1 MTAQN
6 GTAYR
11 PTSYHLPQWCL
22 ALGVITCP
30 LIIVLWLHGTLD
42 PSTSLFLELCAALFL
57 GIHLLFR
64 TLEKTSTKKHD
75 TCLAMPE
82 LRLGIPLATMV
93 FSPLL
98 FAAFISL
105 IANYCTDALPESE
118 ESPLSLLSIANL
130 AILLLWIELGYS
142 IEKDSNLQPEHRCFA
157 IATLSLVSSTFSY
170 IDTWPMAKSLAEFI
184 GSISALASFLL
195 AAFELIRSKIRK
207 RK

>member
-22 ALGVITCP
+22 ACP

-64 TLEKTSTKKHD
+64 TLEKTSTKRHD

-142 IEKDSNLQPEHRCFA
+142 IERQ
-157 IATLSLVSSTFSY
+157 
-170 IDTWPMAKSLAEFI
+170 
-184 GSISALASFLL
+184 
-195 AAFELIRSKIRK
+195 
-207 RK
+207 